1 MYVDFDDVLNE
12 LRKSDSPAYTG
23 SGIVMVYGDALDP
36 KNLDVRFRHSGSF
49 TYIERYDG
57 LIWVTL
63 GTWGGS
69 FETDKIYIS
78 NSKGIT
84 GIFNNTDLFKYVNY
98 IRTTSKRGGVDVGDQ
113 NTTLFL
119 TGKDEDS
126 ILLSYP
132 AGNFNKNVVTSID
145 TLMPAGTYTKT
156 FTWEHP
162 VCEFASFDGYV
173 ETPSK
178 GRIVLTEALSGRIV
192 WENMTLA
199 EYQSTGGNSSIE
211 AVRDVNGDIISY
223 KTLGYLTV
231 TVNPPCYLYQ
241 DSTYTLTLYVSEG
254 NNKGDGIFPYFIIN
268 GRESVSKSIA
278 TKDFIDDQVLSA
290 GCYSLP
296 SITNN
301 LNNTITLSD
310 GTYAFYPTSTNKG
323 KILKKIISGATYTL
337 TDNTTNYII
346 ADYNSG
352 NPIIRV
358 SNDVSEINQSSIIP
372 IFTILLKGGLHTLNW
387 DESAVGLPNKILNR
401 LVKTEKFKYQNGLD
415 LTIGANRKFNIS
427 YGKVFYGITSMS
439 LDAVDSTTDQCR
451 LFYHSGGVWTYS
463 PVTKY
468 NNGQYDN
475 GTNLVFITPNRYA
488 VNWIYRGVESQ
499 KHIYITLGGGDYK
512 LDEAKMSQP
521 PLEPFPILEHCILVG
536 RIIVKYGSS
545 TPITPFSFF
554 LKYFAG
560 SNTITNVDID
570 NTAVYANN
578 TAAIA
583 GGLNT
588 GTIYRTSTGIVMVV
602 Y

>member
-1 MYVDFDDVLNE
+1 MYVDFDEVLDE

-49 TYIERYDG
+49 TYLERYDG
-57 LIWVTL
+57 SVWVVL

-98 IRTTSKRGGVDVGDQ
+98 IRTTSKRGGIDIGDQ
-113 NTTLFL
+113 NTTLYL

-126 ILLSYP
+126 VLLSYP
-132 AGNFNKNVVTSID
+132 AGNFNKNIVTAID
-145 TLMPAGTYTKT
+145 TLMPAGIYTKT
-156 FTWEHP
+156 FTWDHP
-162 VCEFASFDGYV
+162 VCEFASFNGYV

-178 GRIVLTEALSGRIV
+178 GRIVLTETPSGRIV
-192 WENMTLA
+192 WENMTLS
-199 EYQSTGGNSSIE
+199 EYQATGGNSSIE
-211 AVRDVNGDIISY
+211 AVRDINGDIISY

-241 DSTYTLTLYVSEG
+241 NFTYTLTLYVSEG
-254 NNKGDGIFPYFIIN
+254 SNKGDGTFPYFIIN
-268 GRESVSKSIA
+268 GRASISKVVA

-290 GCYSLP
+290 GCYAIP

-323 KILKKIISGATYTL
+323 KIFKKIIVGATYTL
-337 TDNTTNYII
+337 TDNAINYII
-346 ADYNSG
+346 ADYNLG

-358 SNDVSEINQSSIIP
+358 SHDVTEINQSSITP
-372 IFTILLKGGLHTLNW
+372 IFTILSKDGLHTLNW
-387 DESAVGLPNKILNR
+387 DESAAGLPNKILER
-401 LVKTEKFKYQNGLD
+401 LVKTERFKYQNGLD
-415 LTIGANRKFNIS
+415 LTVGVNRKFNIS
-427 YGKVFYGITSMS
+427 EGKVFYGVTPMA
-439 LDAVDSTTDQCR
+439 LGAVDSTIDQCR
-451 LFYHSGGVWTYS
+451 LFYRNGGVWTYS
-463 PVTKY
+463 SVTQY

-475 GTNLVFITPNRYA
+475 GTNLVFLTPNRYA

-512 LDEAKMSQP
+512 LDEARASQP
-521 PLEPFPILEHCILVG
+521 PLEPFPIAEHCILVG
-536 RIIVKYGSS
+536 RLIVKYGSS
-545 TPITPFSFF
+545 TPISPFSFF
-554 LKYFAG
+554 LRSFAG
-560 SNTITNVDID
+560 SNTITNIDID
-570 NTAVYANN
+570 NTAIYANN

-583 GGLNT
+583 GGLT
-588 GTIYRTSTGIVMVV
+588 PGTIYRTSTGILMAV